1 MVAAE
6 AFDRKRILLF
16 VFEQP
21 EISQGLA
28 RLLANVAMVRA
39 VHVSE
44 LDKYSPVSAVAV
56 VCDFDI
62 NSGRSFRAVQ
72 AELARPAYKNIP
84 RVVVLN
90 NSRSL
95 GIVEA
100 GALGATDTISRPL
113 DAEKILARFRS
124 VFASSFD
131 RDISRLGTT
140 LRSGISSAHSALST
154 MFEGIASGAALRVA
168 DVAAQEEPTIEAIR
182 VASLKGWLNAVRHHH
197 SQSYRH
203 CLSVTGIAVS
213 FAQHLG
219 MSLGDQRRVARAAIV
234 HDVGKAHI
242 PLAILD
248 KPGRLTDEEML
259 QIREHPR
266 LGHDTLA
273 RSGDDFSPETLD
285 VVLHHHEMLDGS
297 GYPDALAGEDISDLV
312 RLMTISDIFSALIE
326 ERPYKAPLSRD
337 KAYEVLQSME
347 GKLDSDLVRAFGP
360 VALHH

>member
-1 MVAAE
+1 MFAAE
-6 AFDRKRILLF
+6 GFDRKRVLLF

-21 EISQGLA
+21 EISQTLA
-28 RLLANVAMVRA
+28 RLLANIAMVRA

-44 LDKYSPVSAVAV
+44 LDRYSPVSAVAV

-72 AELARPAYKNIP
+72 AELARPAYRHVP

-90 NSRSL
+90 NGRSL

-113 DAEKILARFRS
+113 DPEKILAHFRD
-124 VFASSFD
+124 VFARSFD
-131 RDISRLGTT
+131 RDISGLGKTLKAGISCAHAVVGKMFEGAPSGTT
-140 LRSGISSAHSALST
+140 LRLD
-154 MFEGIASGAALRVA
+154 
-168 DVAAQEEPTIEAIR
+168 DVAAQEEPTIEALR
-182 VASLKGWLNAVRHHH
+182 VASLKGWLDAVRHHH

-266 LGHDTLA
+266 LGYDTLA
-273 RSGDDFSPETLD
+273 GNGDDFSPETLN

-297 GYPDALAGEDISDLV
+297 GYPDGLAGDEVPDLV

-326 ERPYKAPLSRD
+326 ERPYKAPLSRA
-337 KAYEVLQSME
+337 KAYEVLESMV
-347 GKLDSDLVRAFGP
+347 GKLDGDLIRAFQP
-360 VALHH
+360 VALYQ

>member
-1 MVAAE
+1 MLAAE
-6 AFDRKRILLF
+6 AFDRKRTLLF

-21 EISQGLA
+21 ETSQSLA

-39 VHVSE
+39 VQVSE
-44 LDKYSPVSAVAV
+44 LDRYSPISAVAI

-72 AELARPAYKNIP
+72 AELSRPAYKNIP

-90 NSRSL
+90 SGRSL

-113 DAEKILARFRS
+113 DAEMILARFRTM
-124 VFASSFD
+124 FASSFD
-131 RDISRLGTT
+131 RELSGLDAP
-140 LRSGISSAHSALST
+140 LRSGLSSAHSALWT
-154 MFEGIASGAALRVA
+154 MFEERAPGAALRIE
-168 DVAAQEEPTIEAIR
+168 DVAAHEEPMIEAIR
-182 VASLKGWLNAVRHHH
+182 VASLKGWLSAVRHHH

-219 MSLGDQRRVARAAIV
+219 MNIDDQRRVARAAIV

-248 KPGRLTDEEML
+248 KPGRLTEDEL
-259 QIREHPR
+259 RQIRQHPT
-266 LGHDTLA
+266 LGHSTLA
-273 RSGDDFSPETLD
+273 ASGDEFSSETLE

-297 GYPDALAGEDISDLV
+297 GYPDGLIGDEIPDLV

-326 ERPYKAPLSRD
+326 ERPYKVPLSRA
-337 KAYEVLQSME
+337 KAYEVLQGMA
-347 GKLDSDLVRAFGP
+347 GKLDADLIRAFQG
-360 VALHH
+360 VALYQ